1 MLLDYGLAENIV
13 EKLVSGGIPTVERLG
28 QMTPEEL
35 EAIPGIGPDL
45 VEHIRDVVVS
55 YYGQYDEASEV
66 QQDSES
72 QEQQPTL
79 EMGEEGY
86 NIRSPPL
93 KREQQCFRSRRT
105 PPSAPITKIRSRTKR
120 SIRPVSL

>member
-1 MLLDYGLAENIV
+1 MLLDYGLPENVI
-13 EKLVSGGIPTVERLG
+13 EKLLTGGVPTVERLG
-28 QMTPEEL
+28 NMTPEEL

-72 QEQQPTL
+72 QEQQPNL

-86 NIRSPPL
+86 NYGESVRWNGN
-93 KREQQCFRSRRT
+93 SR
-105 PPSAPITKIRSRTKR
+105 PSR
-120 SIRPVSL
+120 